1 MKQIELLSLQ
11 TAAGS
16 LVTQPVDMGDLDKY
30 AMGVIFSG
38 GGGNLVGTLTLEG
51 SNDVHPPTDFVTV
64 TGSSQAVAASANHL
78 WNVNGGNYRYIRAR
92 WVYSSGTGNMKINF
106 TLKENVIKG
115 A

>member
-16 LVTQPVDMGDLDKY
+16 LVTQPIDLADLDKY
-30 AMGVIFSG
+30 AIAVIFSG
-38 GGGNLVGTLTLEG
+38 GAGNLVGTLTLEG
-51 SNDVHPPTDFVTV
+51 SNDQSPPTDFVTI
-64 TGSSQAVAASANHL
+64 TGTSQAVATSTNHM
-78 WNVNGGNYRYIRAR
+78 WNVNGGNYRFVRVR